1 MKRIIFPILALLA
14 VSNVMAQ
21 TVGSDGDFT
30 YVVRTI
36 LTNNP
41 ELKSMSESLRA
52 ERLEAT
58 DANSL
63 ANPEIGVSRLWGNNG
78 AGNKFEI
85 EVSQSFDWPG
95 LYRARSQ
102 AAKAGV
108 SASQMLL
115 MSRRLD
121 IALDVR
127 QKLNELVYL
136 NKKWNLLKR
145 IKENTDSVQAQTEKA
160 YRGGELTILDSKKMQ
175 IEQFNINNEIAELDG
190 EIFRL
195 KAEIQALCPDVELDL
210 TGFNAYSVEP
220 KLSTDD
226 YLAQIEALDP
236 VISAGRLSA
245 EHEEL
250 NAKAA
255 SRQRLPGFSVGYIYQ
270 KEIGDVFNGFS
281 VSMSLPFF
289 QNRKARTAALSRA
302 ESARISNESAI
313 AARRAD
319 VISTL
324 RDMELLQRQIDEYNR
339 IFGDNTYLPLLL
351 MAYKGG
357 QINVIDYLSE
367 VNYFFSITKDYLDC
381 QYKYNQS
388 LSSLNRYNLLLDPR

>member
-1 MKRIIFPILALLA
+1 MKRIILPILALLTLSPA
-14 VSNVMAQ
+14 MAE
-21 TVGSDGDFT
+21 TESTAGDFT
-30 YVVRTI
+30 DVVRTV
-36 LTNNP
+36 LANNP
-41 ELKSMSESLRA
+41 ELNSMSQDLRT

-63 ANPEIGVSRLWGNNG
+63 ANPEVGVTQLWGRNG

-102 AAKAGV
+102 AAKAGF

-115 MSRRLD
+115 MSRKLD

-127 QKLNELVYL
+127 RKLNELVYL
-136 NKKWNLLKR
+136 NLKWNLLKL

-175 IEQFNINNEIAELDG
+175 IEQFNINNEIADLDG
-190 EIFRL
+190 AIFRL
-195 KAEIQALCPDVELDL
+195 KAEIQAMCPDAELDL
-210 TGFNAYSVEP
+210 SGFNAYAVEP
-220 KLSTDD
+220 KLSADD
-226 YLAQIEALDP
+226 YLAQIETLDQ
-236 VISAGRLSA
+236 VISAGQLSA
-245 EHEEL
+245 EYEEL

-289 QNRKARTAALSRA
+289 QNRKARAAALTRA

-339 IFGDNTYLPLLL
+339 IFGDNSYLPLLL
-351 MAYKGG
+351 LAYKGG

-388 LSSLNRYNLLLDPR
+388 LSSLNRYNLLIEPR